1 MRMWS
6 VLSFAMPATLVD
18 VARDTRVASKG
29 QSSEVRLDEWQLRG
43 TVGRQATPKLR
54 QPIGRFPK

>member
-1 MRMWS
+1 
-6 VLSFAMPATLVD
+6 MPATLVD